1 MTASSPLSAQI
12 AAALDWWREA
22 GVSYAY
28 SDEPQEWLEEIAPER
43 GAQNGSPPP
52 PMMRAKPEPPPPPP
66 RPRLGGD
73 VAQWPA
79 TLADFAPW
87 WMGEPTLDA
96 TGTTG
101 RVPPRGAAGAALMVV
116 VPMPENGDAQTG
128 LLLSGPQG
136 KLLLAMLRVMGLEAD
151 DCYLAAA
158 LPRAMPAPDWD
169 LLRSEGMG
177 AVLAHHIALAA
188 PRRLLLLGDRILPL
202 LGHDPSQKPALLSLI
217 NQSGAGQ
224 SRPEPGT
231 DASGVAVLVGQDL
244 GMLLE
249 NPRRKAGFWR
259 SWLHWSNG
267 LDGIR
272 D

>member
-1 MTASSPLSAQI
+1 MTAPPPLSAQI

-28 SDEPQEWLEEIAPER
+28 SDEPQEWLEEIAQE
-43 GAQNGSPPP
+43 GAPPPP

-66 RPRLGGD
+66 RPRLGGE
-73 VAQWPA
+73 VGQWPK

-87 WMGEPTLDA
+87 WMGEPTLDP
-96 TGTTG
+96 TGTSG
-101 RVPPRGAAGAALMVV
+101 RVAPRGNAGAALMVV
-116 VPMPENGDAQTG
+116 VPMPESMDAETG
-128 LLLSGPQG
+128 ELLSGPQG
-136 KLLLAMLRVMGLEAD
+136 KLLEAMLRVMSLSAQ
-151 DCYLAAA
+151 DCYIAAA

-169 LLRSEGMG
+169 LLRHEGMG

-202 LGHDPSQKPALLSLI
+202 LGHDPSQKPALLSPI
-217 NQSGAGQ
+217 NQSEAGNG
-224 SRPEPGT
+224 SPEAIGT
-231 DASGVAVLVGQDL
+231 PVLAAQDL

-259 SWLHWSNG
+259 SWLHWAE
-267 LDGIR
+267 
-272 D
+272 